1 MQAFDPDSD
10 VITGP
15 EIPGAPEEPI
25 LEVDEIQ
32 GNVIPGFGSRHQ
44 VLLGLKFNPGQT
56 AEAKSWLARL
66 VPSIVR
72 LRDVNTLR
80 NLRRSLLRR
89 QGALPEGPSAPWIN
103 IAFSIDG
110 LRLLTPDADTIR
122 DTSFKK
128 GMAAVSGSLGDPRRP
143 EQEGH
148 RSRWKVGGTPET
160 TPDVLLILGASDV
173 CQLRDLAE
181 GLRLSLA
188 GLPASGL
195 RVVYDQEGF
204 VLDDEKEHFGFRD
217 GISQVGP
224 RGRLS
229 DLPLHFLT
237 RRYIDPADPR
247 ALTHGKPGQPLVWPG
262 QFVFGY
268 STQRD
273 DKSAPAPP
281 LDGGPDWMENGSFLV
296 FRRLRQDVAAFRA
309 FLREQTAELVQNE
322 PFADMTEARLAAL
335 LVGRWPSGAPLLRSP
350 EHDDPAMMEDSFA
363 ANHFQFDAPA
373 APVGVLTEA
382 GAPPR
387 LVTGA
392 PADPRG
398 LVCPRFAHV
407 RKVNP
412 RDLATDQGGA
422 FDQTLTFQV
431 LRRGIT
437 WGEPFPQAP
446 ETPETPDNP
455 EASAADPA
463 DGDRGLLFL
472 CYQTSIREQFEV
484 LNNRW
489 MNRQNGPQ
497 DGGHDLLVGQNHAT
511 ADAGRGCLLRTA
523 QGEAPLKTMA
533 DWVIPTGGGYFF
545 APSIS
550 ALRGFVGG

>member
-1 MQAFDPDSD
+1 MAEMAPLQAFDPDSD

-15 EIPGAPEEPI
+15 EIPGAPVEPV
-25 LEVDEIQ
+25 LDVDEIQ
-32 GNVIPGFGSRHQ
+32 GNVLPGFGSRYQ
-44 VLLGLKFNPGQT
+44 ALLGLKLNEGQIG
-56 AEAKSWLARL
+56 EARSWLARL
-66 VPSIVR
+66 IPS
-72 LRDVNTLR
+72 LATLSQVNTLR

-89 QGALPEGPSAPWIN
+89 RAALPEGPSAPWIN
-103 IAFSIDG
+103 LALSIDG
-110 LRLLTPDADTIR
+110 LRLLTPDADAIR

-128 GMAAVSGSLGDPRRP
+128 GMAAVSGSLGDPRLP

-160 TPDVLLILGASDV
+160 TPDVLLILGAGDA
-173 CQLRDLAE
+173 CQLRNLAD
-181 GLRLSLA
+181 GLRGSLA
-188 GLPASGL
+188 GVPASGL

-204 VLDDEKEHFGFRD
+204 VLDGEREHFGFRD

-237 RRYIDPADPR
+237 RRYLDPADPR
-247 ALTHGKPGQPLVWPG
+247 TLTHGKPGQPLVWPG

-268 STQRD
+268 PAQQD
-273 DKSAPAPP
+273 DEGAPGP
-281 LDGGPDWMENGSFLV
+281 LADGGPEWMRNGSFLV

-309 FLREQTAELVQNE
+309 FLREQAAELVRN
-322 PFADMTEARLAAL
+322 PAFAEMTEARLAAL

-350 EHDDPAMMEDSFA
+350 ERDDPALVEDSFA
-363 ANHFQFDAPA
+363 LNHFQYNAPA
-373 APVGVLTEA
+373 DPVAVLAEA
-382 GAPPR
+382 GAPPL
-387 LVTGA
+387 LVDGA

-398 LVCPRFAHV
+398 YLCPRFAHI

-412 RDLATDQGGA
+412 RDLPTDQGGA

-431 LRRGIT
+431 LRRGIP
-437 WGEPFPQAP
+437 WGAPFPL
-446 ETPETPDNP
+446 EEG
-455 EASAADPA
+455 AADPA
-463 DGDRGLLFL
+463 GGDRGLLFL
-472 CYQTSIREQFEV
+472 CYQTSIRGQFEV
-484 LNNRW
+484 LNSRW

-497 DGGHDLLVGQNHAT
+497 DGGHDLLVGQNHA
-511 ADAGRGCLLRTA
+511 APAAQRGALLRTP
-523 QGEAPLKTMA
+523 QGEAPLQTIA

-550 ALRGFVGG
+550 ALRSFVGG

>member
-1 MQAFDPDSD
+1 VQPFDPDSD

-25 LEVDEIQ
+25 FDVDEIQ
-32 GNVIPGFGSRHQ
+32 GNILPGFGSRHQ
-44 VLLGLKFNPGQT
+44 VLLGLKFNEGQIE
-56 AEAKSWLARL
+56 EAKSWLARL
-66 VPSIVR
+66 VPSIAR

-89 QGALPEGPSAPWIN
+89 QAALPEGPSAPFIN

-110 LRLLTPDADTIR
+110 LRLLTPEADTIR
-122 DTSFKK
+122 DTSFRK
-128 GMAAVSGSLGDPRRP
+128 GMAAVSGSLGDPKLP

-160 TPDVLLILGASDV
+160 TPDVLLILGAADA

-181 GLRLSLA
+181 GLRMSLA

-195 RVVYDQEGF
+195 RVVYDQEGA
-204 VLDDEKEHFGFRD
+204 VLDGEKEHFGFRD
-217 GISQVGP
+217 GVSQVGV

-247 ALTHGKPGQPLVWPG
+247 ALSHGKPGQPLVWPG

-268 STQRD
+268 PTQRD
-273 DKSAPAPP
+273 DKAAPGLPAV
-281 LDGGPDWMENGSFLV
+281 GGPEWMKNGSFLV

-309 FLREQTAELVQNE
+309 FLREQVAELVQKQ
-322 PFADMTEARLAAL
+322 PFAEMTEARLAAL
-335 LVGRWPSGAPLLRSP
+335 LVGRWPSGAALLRSP
-350 EHDDPAMMEDSFA
+350 ERDDPAMMEDSFA
-363 ANHFQFDAPA
+363 LNHFQYNAPA
-373 APVGVLTEA
+373 APVAVLTEA

-387 LVTGA
+387 TVAGA
-392 PADPRG
+392 PGDPSG
-398 LVCPRFAHV
+398 HVCPRFAHI

-412 RDLATDQGGA
+412 RDLPTDQGGA
-422 FDQTLTFQV
+422 FHQTLTFQV

-437 WGEPFPQAP
+437 WGEPFPQEAP
-446 ETPETPDNP
+446 ETNV
-455 EASAADPA
+455 ADPA
-463 DGDRGLLFL
+463 DGQRGLLFL
-472 CYQTSIREQFEV
+472 CYQTSIREQFEL

-511 ADAGRGCLLRTA
+511 PEAGRGCLLRTP

-550 ALRGFVGG
+550 ALRSLVGE